1 MATSHERVERSHKR
15 MEGDCK
21 KMGIDIYMR
30 WDGMTEGD
38 REKQI
43 TGFDATVGDVGYLRE
58 AYHGGPYATKYLVEE
73 AFENGVGDVHIPAK
87 ELRKR
92 LPLTKDIVIQR
103 AKEVYKE
110 ELTEDDAVVK
120 AFEDFVKLGEALE
133 EDGRKPTVYASW

>member
-1 MATSHERVERSHKR
+1 MK
-15 MEGDCK
+15 EGI

-30 WDGMTEGD
+30 WDGMTEED
-38 REKQI
+38 RDKQI

-58 AYHGGPYATKYLVEE
+58 AYHGGPYATRYLVEE
-73 AFENGVGDVHIPAK
+73 AFEDGADDVHIPAK

-103 AKEVYKE
+103 ARDIYKE

-120 AFEDFVKLGEALE
+120 AFEDFVKLSEALE
-133 EDGRKPTVYASW
+133 EEGRKPTVYASF

>member
-1 MATSHERVERSHKR
+1 
-15 MEGDCK
+15 
-21 KMGIDIYMR
+21 MGIDIYMR
-30 WDGMTEGD
+30 WDGMTEED
-38 REKQI
+38 RDKQI

-58 AYHGGPYATKYLVEE
+58 AYHGGPYATHYLVEE

-103 AKEVYKE
+103 AKEVYEE
-110 ELTEDDAVVK
+110 ELTEDDEVVK

>member
-1 MATSHERVERSHKR
+1 MREET
-15 MEGDCK
+15 

-30 WDGMTEGD
+30 WDGMTKGD

-58 AYHGGPYATKYLVEE
+58 AYHGGPYATRYLVEE
-73 AFENGVGDVHIPAK
+73 AFEEGAGNIHIPAK

-110 ELTEDDAVVK
+110 ELTEDDVIVK

-133 EDGRKPTVYASW
+133 EEGRKPTIYACY

>member
-1 MATSHERVERSHKR
+1 
-15 MEGDCK
+15 
-21 KMGIDIYMR
+21 MGIDIYMR
-30 WDGMTEGD
+30 WNGMTEED

-58 AYHGGPYATKYLVEE
+58 AYHGSPYATKYLVEE
-73 AFENGVGDVHIPAK
+73 GFEDGAEDLHIPAK

-110 ELTEDDAVVK
+110 ELTEDDEIVK
-120 AFEDFVKLGEALE
+120 SFENFVKLSEALE
-133 EDGRKPTVYASW
+133 EQGRKPTIYASW

>member
-1 MATSHERVERSHKR
+1 
-15 MEGDCK
+15 
-21 KMGIDIYMR
+21 MGIDIYMR
-30 WDGMTEGD
+30 WDGMTKGD

-58 AYHGGPYATKYLVEE
+58 AYHGGPYATRYLVEE
-73 AFENGVGDVHIPAK
+73 AFEEGAGDIHIPAK

-103 AKEVYKE
+103 AKKVYE
-110 ELTEDDAVVK
+110 EDLKEDDAVVK

-133 EDGRKPTVYASW
+133 EEGRKPTIYASY

>member
-1 MATSHERVERSHKR
+1 MREET
-15 MEGDCK
+15 

-30 WDGMTEGD
+30 CDGMTEAD
-38 REKQI
+38 RDKQR
-43 TGFDATVGDVGYLRE
+43 TPFDATVGDVGYLRE
-58 AYHGGPYATKYLVEE
+58 AYHGSPYATKYLVEE
-73 AFENGVGDVHIPAK
+73 AFEDGAGDVHIPAK

-133 EDGRKPTVYASW
+133 EEGKKPTVYASW

>member
-1 MATSHERVERSHKR
+1 MK
-15 MEGDCK
+15 EGI

-30 WDGMTEGD
+30 WDGMTEED
-38 REKQI
+38 RDKQI

-58 AYHGGPYATKYLVEE
+58 AYHGGPYATRYLVEE
-73 AFENGVGDVHIPAK
+73 AFEDGADDVHIPAK

-103 AKEVYKE
+103 ARDVYKE

-120 AFEDFVKLGEALE
+120 AFEDFVKLSEAL
-133 EDGRKPTVYASW
+133 

>member
-1 MATSHERVERSHKR
+1 MERGYKESRYSR
-15 MEGDCK
+15 
-21 KMGIDIYMR
+21 MGIDIYMR

-58 AYHGGPYATKYLVEE
+58 AYHGGPSATRYLVSE
-73 AFENGVGDVHIPAK
+73 AFKKGAGDVRIPAK
-87 ELRKR
+87 KLRER
-92 LPLTKDIVIQR
+92 LPLTKEIVIQR

-120 AFEDFVKLGEALE
+120 AFEDFVKLGEVLE
-133 EDGRKPTVYASW
+133 EEGRKPTVYASY

>member
-1 MATSHERVERSHKR
+1 MK
-15 MEGDCK
+15 EGT

-38 REKQI
+38 RDKQI

-58 AYHGGPYATKYLVEE
+58 AYHGGPYATQYLVEE
-73 AFENGVGDVHIPAK
+73 AFENGAGDVHIPAK
-87 ELRKR
+87 KLRER

-103 AKEVYKE
+103 AKEVYEE
-110 ELTEDDAVVK
+110 ELTEDDEVVK

>member
-30 WDGMTEGD
+30 WDGMTEED
-38 REKQI
+38 REKQY

-58 AYHGGPYATKYLVEE
+58 AYHGSPYATKYLVEE

-103 AKEVYKE
+103 AKEVYEE
-110 ELTEDDAVVK
+110 ELTEDDEVVK

>member
-1 MATSHERVERSHKR
+1 MK
-15 MEGDCK
+15 EGT

-38 REKQI
+38 RDKQI

-73 AFENGVGDVHIPAK
+73 AFENGAGDVHIPAK
-87 ELRKR
+87 KLRER

-103 AKEVYKE
+103 AKEVYEE
-110 ELTEDDAVVK
+110 ELTEDDEVVK

>member
-1 MATSHERVERSHKR
+1 
-15 MEGDCK
+15 
-21 KMGIDIYMR
+21 MGIDIYMR
-30 WDGMTEGD
+30 WEGMTEAD

-73 AFENGVGDVHIPAK
+73 AFEDGAGDVHIPAK
-87 ELRKR
+87 ELRER

-110 ELTEDDAVVK
+110 ELTEDDEIVK
-120 AFEDFVKLGEALE
+120 SFENFVKLGEALE
-133 EDGRKPTVYASW
+133 ADGRKPTIYASY